1 MTEKTKEQERIEA
14 TLKAAISDDT
24 VAAGVICLRI
34 MEGGRVNLSA
44 AVSNEELKE
53 LHALLDITARALVA
67 AAQNQE
73 VYKQLEQIAGS
84 AALEK

>member
-14 TLKAAISDDT
+14 TLKAAIDDDA
-24 VAAGVICLRI
+24 VAAGVVCLRI
-34 MEGGRVNLSA
+34 LEGGKVELSA
-44 AVSNEELKE
+44 AVSDESLKD
-53 LHALLDITARALVA
+53 LHTLLDLAARALIA

-73 VYKQLEQIAGS
+73 VYKQLEQIAVN